1 MYTNADAR
9 TLYEQRRR
17 IQAELLLFEA
27 MAYGND
33 QVEDSHIHMQIH
45 TFKQQ
50 LMIIDSCFALLTENQ
65 AFLINAKI
73 YQGLDWQQV
82 CKLYTDKWG
91 TSCEKNQRTY
101 QNELS
106 EALKVTAHF
115 MRTHPN
121 VPWKALICNQ
131 PMNIDDTEASPEQ

>member
-9 TLYEQRRR
+9 KIYEKRRK
-17 IQAELLLFEA
+17 IQAELLLSEA
-27 MAYGND
+27 MAYRNE
-33 QVEDSHIHMQIH
+33 QAENSHIYTQIRA
-45 TFKQQ
+45 FKQQ
-50 LMIIDSCFALLTENQ
+50 LMIIDSCFSLLTENQ
-65 AFLINAKI
+65 AFLINAKV

-131 PMNIDDTEASPEQ
+131 PMNLDDIETSSEQ